1 MNASTFLNQFE
12 HLAEAPNGIAKLRE
26 LILQLAVRGK
36 LVPQDPD
43 DEPASELLKRVES
56 EKRRLIGEGAL
67 RKGKSWRPIEL
78 ERAPYELPSG
88 WQWARLVDL
97 GEICGGGT
105 PSKNHQE
112 YWNGGIP
119 WISPKDMKA
128 DLLVDSEMDVSPL
141 ALEETVLRLIPAGSV
156 LFVGRSGILRRML
169 PVAVNSVPCTVN
181 QDLKVVIPY
190 GNGLSTYVRLMLK
203 GHERFILETFVKQGT
218 TVQSLVYDEL
228 LTQPFGF
235 APLAE
240 QKRIVAK
247 VDELMA
253 LCDDLEAKRQAKRSK
268 KIALN
273 RASLH
278 TLTEPSRD
286 SLTAAWYRIRDH
298 FANLY
303 TAPETVA
310 DLRQTILQLAVMG
323 RLVPQD
329 PLDLPASELLKKI
342 QAEKQR
348 LIAERI
354 IPKTKSL
361 EATGLEE
368 NPYDL
373 PENWIW
379 TRLGEIGRTQTGT
392 TPKKSDVDSYGDD
405 IPFLKP
411 GDISWGRV
419 DYGNDGLSRLGAEK
433 HGRMAASG
441 SSLMVCIGTIGKT
454 QVIDRD
460 CSFNQQINAVTPFR
474 GVDPA
479 LLQWFL
485 RSPYFQDAAWARASS
500 TTISILNKGKWQSI
514 PLPLPP
520 LAEQKRI
527 VAKVDQLM
535 TLCDDLDTKLQ
546 QAQTD
551 ADNLLTAI
559 VHELTWIGANRQE
572 ESLNGK

>member
-1 MNASTFLNQFE
+1 MNAATFLEQFE
-12 HLAEAPNGIAKLRE
+12 HLAEAPNGITKLRE

-36 LVPQDPD
+36 LVPRDPD

-190 GNGLSTYVRLMLK
+190 RNGLSTYVRLMLK

-235 APLAE
+235 PPLPE

-247 VDELMA
+247 V
-253 LCDDLEAKRQAKRSK
+253 
-268 KIALN
+268 N
-273 RASLH
+273 
-278 TLTEPSRD
+278 
-286 SLTAAWYRIRDH
+286 
-298 FANLY
+298 
-303 TAPETVA
+303 
-310 DLRQTILQLAVMG
+310 
-323 RLVPQD
+323 
-329 PLDLPASELLKKI
+329 
-342 QAEKQR
+342 
-348 LIAERI
+348 
-354 IPKTKSL
+354 
-361 EATGLEE
+361 
-368 NPYDL
+368 
-373 PENWIW
+373 
-379 TRLGEIGRTQTGT
+379 
-392 TPKKSDVDSYGDD
+392 
-405 IPFLKP
+405 
-411 GDISWGRV
+411 
-419 DYGNDGLSRLGAEK
+419 
-433 HGRMAASG
+433 
-441 SSLMVCIGTIGKT
+441 
-454 QVIDRD
+454 
-460 CSFNQQINAVTPFR
+460 
-474 GVDPA
+474 
-479 LLQWFL
+479 
-485 RSPYFQDAAWARASS
+485 
-500 TTISILNKGKWQSI
+500 
-514 PLPLPP
+514 
-520 LAEQKRI
+520 
-527 VAKVDQLM
+527 QLM
-535 TLCDDLDTKLQ
+535 TLCDELGAKLQ
-546 QAQTD
+546 QSQTD
-551 ADNLLTAI
+551 ADNLLTAV
-559 VHELTWIGANRQE
+559 VHKLIETRTTAPRCQGGQPDGR
-572 ESLNGK
+572 